1 VGVPGAAVAAPWDVA
16 VGRQKVVAASRA
28 AACASCTAWPAREN
42 RTRVHLVTTDVS
54 GLQSASSSGEAAG
67 PVEAGSR
74 PELPVLGQPVV
85 RERADAARNRLRVLE
100 AAERLFAERGVAGVT
115 MDDVAAAA
123 GVGKGTLY
131 RRFTDK
137 GGLAVALLDERE
149 RELQSAMLSGP
160 PPLGP
165 GAPPVERLE
174 AFVAAYLLLVDRQ
187 LDLVLMSQTSAP
199 GARLRTG
206 AHALWRQHCALLLQ
220 AAAADDPHLRADL
233 LLAGLAAEQVRAW
246 VREQGR
252 RPADLAHALVAALT
266 AAGPPRP
273 SR

>member
-1 VGVPGAAVAAPWDVA
+1 
-16 VGRQKVVAASRA
+16 
-28 AACASCTAWPAREN
+28 
-42 RTRVHLVTTDVS
+42 
-54 GLQSASSSGEAAG
+54 
-67 PVEAGSR
+67 
-74 PELPVLGQPVV
+74 VLGQPVV

-206 AHALWRQHCALLLQ
+206 AHALWRQHCALLLR
-220 AAAADDPHLRADL
+220 AA
-233 LLAGLAAEQVRAW
+233 
-246 VREQGR
+246 GR
-252 RPADLAHALVAALT
+252 RR
-266 AAGPPRP
+266 PPTCAPTCCWPGWRP
-273 SR
+273 SRCAPGSASRAGDRQSWRTRWSPP